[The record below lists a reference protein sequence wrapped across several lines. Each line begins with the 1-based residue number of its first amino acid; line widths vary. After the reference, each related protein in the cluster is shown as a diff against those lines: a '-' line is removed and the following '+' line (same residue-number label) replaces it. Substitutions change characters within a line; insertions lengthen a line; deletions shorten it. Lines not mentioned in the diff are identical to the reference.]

1 MAIST
6 NAVSSSSAVP
16 VIPAR
21 EPALALNAQR
31 EQTLATPPS
40 AITRISSEGR
50 LRAEFERQQIVATT
64 QDNLAARS
72 EAVPLRSTGEA
83 ASAAIVA
90 PPAPNPTA
98 ASSQARNVEAR
109 NVEARNVEALERD
122 VQQSERTSV
131 APRPAVLVETRDNDA
146 IELPAF
152 VPQRVTPNET
162 PAGLLATRVSSAPA
176 ARFLSAS
183 ATVENIANTSTPTT
197 DDRINQVKISQTASE
212 FVAAVNDFQN
222 KRKQALDNAATV
234 NQAQVVAELRA
245 NPERSASRLVEN
257 VTQPVAAGAAR
268 FDISTFAVGVARFS
282 VAQSLN
288 QSNAPAALASQE
300 NTNDTRRIARAEV
313 AGQLPV
319 TSRSPDAPEAPEAA
333 SLTPSVSSQTP
344 QNAAQN
350 SAASSLGGTGLGQSG
365 LAKHL
370 NALANLLT
378 P

>member
-1 MAIST
+1 MVIST
-6 NAVSSSSAVP
+6 NAALSSSVVP

-83 ASAAIVA
+83 ASAVIVA

-98 ASSQARNVEAR
+98 ASSQVRNVE
-109 NVEARNVEALERD
+109 VRNVEALERD
-122 VQQSERTSV
+122 VQQSERTSA

-222 KRKQALDNAATV
+222 KRNQALDNAASV

-257 VTQPVAAGAAR
+257 VTQPVAAGVAR

-300 NTNDTRRIARAEV
+300 NTNDTRRITRAEV
-313 AGQLPV
+313 AGQFPV